1 MIQISYMTEMG
12 IYTYGIPI
20 IVLLII
26 SEAIYSYL
34 NNLKF
39 YKVEDS
45 AAAFGLLIGNFLV
58 NLGTKGSILVLYFY
72 LYNFRIFT
80 VNDLI
85 PVWMV
90 WIITFIMID
99 FVYYWYHRCSHR
111 VRFFWA
117 VHMNHHSSEEMNFT
131 VALRQAW
138 FGPITKVPFF
148 ISMPLIG
155 FDPLITAVAG
165 VTSTLWGVTGHT
177 QWIGKL
183 GPLEYIFV
191 TPSSH
196 RVHHGSN
203 EKYLDKN
210 YGNLLIVWDRF
221 FGTYEEEKEKVIYGI
236 RENVKT
242 FNPIKITFFAWVSF
256 IDELKYSK
264 DFKEKVLCF
273 LGRPEWKPKR
283 INNET

>member
-1 MIQISYMTEMG
+1 MISETT
-12 IYTYGIPI
+12 IYTYGIPLI
-20 IVLLII
+20 ILLII
-26 SEAIYSYL
+26 SELIYSHIYK
-34 NNLKF
+34 LKY
-39 YKVEDS
+39 YKSKDS
-45 AAAFGLLIGNFLV
+45 AAAFGLLLGNYAV

-72 LYNFRIFT
+72 LYNYRLLTI
-80 VNDLI
+80 NDLI

-90 WIITFIMID
+90 WILTFVVID

-131 VALRQAW
+131 VSLRQAW
-138 FGPITKVPFF
+138 FGSLTKVPFF

-165 VTSTLWGVTGHT
+165 VTSTLWGVVGHT
-177 QWIGKL
+177 QWINKL

-203 EKYLDKN
+203 EEYLDKN
-210 YGNLLIVWDRF
+210 YGNLLIIWDRL
-221 FGTYEEEKEKVIYGI
+221 FGTFEEEKEKVIYGV
-236 RENVKT
+236 RNNVKT
-242 FNPIKITFFAWVSF
+242 FNPIKITFFEWLSF
-256 IDELKYSK
+256 INDFKYAK
-264 DFKEKVLCF
+264 DFREKILCF
-273 LGRPEWKPKR
+273 VGKPEWKPSGIKD
-283 INNET
+283 ET

>member
-1 MIQISYMTEMG
+1 MTEAD
-12 IYTYGIPI
+12 IYTYGIPLI
-20 IVLLII
+20 ILLII
-26 SEAIYSYL
+26 SEIIYSHVYK
-34 NNLKF
+34 LKY
-39 YKVEDS
+39 YKSKDS
-45 AAAFGLLIGNFLV
+45 AAAFGLLLGNYAV

-72 LYNFRIFT
+72 LYNYRLLTI
-80 VNDLI
+80 NDLM

-90 WIITFIMID
+90 WILTFVVID

-131 VALRQAW
+131 VSLRQAW
-138 FGPITKVPFF
+138 FGSLTKVPFF

-165 VTSTLWGVTGHT
+165 VTSTLWGVVGHT
-177 QWIGKL
+177 QWINKL

-203 EKYLDKN
+203 EEYLDKN
-210 YGNLLIVWDRF
+210 YGNLLIIWDRL
-221 FGTYEEEKEKVIYGI
+221 FGTFEEEKEKVIYGV
-236 RENVKT
+236 RNNVKT
-242 FNPIKITFFAWVSF
+242 FNPIKITFFEWLSF
-256 IDELKYSK
+256 INDFKYAK
-264 DFKEKVLCF
+264 DFREKMLCF
-273 LGRPEWKPKR
+273 VGKPEWKPAR
-283 INNET
+283 IKDEI